1 MRGCRCALLWPE
13 SYETLLSISGLPWRW
28 DFLFRDRR
36 AGTRCPVP
44 LYSAADEFYRRR
56 PFMAIPSM
64 LSSGDVNASDQ
75 SFQVP
80 LPWPHN
86 SFVEVIQVE
95 NDLTLRSTIHSKVVQ
110 VPLPSITTR
119 IALIGVVE
127 RSDAMTQADPRR
139 KANGE
144 AAIRPMRSGIRC
156 SCRPL
161 LLANTVATG
170 SG

>member
-1 MRGCRCALLWPE
+1 MTFCLVDLSARVRTGGSSRNAHDPLLSDPPPSASMRGCRCALLWPE

-44 LYSAADEFYRRR
+44 PYSAADEFYRRR
-56 PFMAIPSM
+56 PFMAIPSI

-86 SFVEVIQVE
+86 SFVEVIQVG
-95 NDLTLRSTIHSKVVQ
+95 NDLTFCG
-110 VPLPSITTR
+110 VPYIPKLFRCALPSITTG
-119 IALIGVVE
+119 IPLIGVV
-127 RSDAMTQADPRR
+127 
-139 KANGE
+139 
-144 AAIRPMRSGIRC
+144 
-156 SCRPL
+156 
-161 LLANTVATG
+161 
-170 SG
+170 